1 MAEATTAMTPGA
13 MASGAAGTDLDM
25 PEVETAVA
33 SVPTSG
39 PMAMIYRLTGGQSPR
54 QLLPAIAGI
63 VVSVIALGFF
73 VSSQQPER
81 TTLYASLPE
90 SEKSRVVDALKN
102 AGVDVALD
110 PTTGD
115 VIVPVSDYHSSRMTL
130 AAQGLPASIPDGYD
144 ALSDIPMGSS
154 RSVETVRLKQ
164 TQEVELARSISEIEG
179 LVTARVHLAIPE
191 KSVFARA
198 STPPSGSVFLQMEN
212 GRSLSRQQVD
222 AIVHLVASSVPFMA
236 KNDVTV
242 VDQYGNLL
250 SRAPQDS
257 AGRVSDAQLEHRIRL
272 EDIYRN
278 RVISLVTPIVGAGNV
293 TAQVNLD
300 IDFTRSEVTEELMDP
315 EGNALRS
322 EQRSSET
329 SSEIIAKGV
338 PGATSNSAPT
348 QTEMNTEQNL
358 GTTDPNSA
366 KARSTS
372 ETRNYEVSRT
382 VSTTQRPSSQITGI
396 QAAVLVREMEVMNA
410 ETGLMEVQAIPDE
423 KLKEIEALIASA
435 IGINDERGDSL
446 TVSSSTFVSALEGVK
461 KPWYDMDWAV
471 NLMRQGLT
479 ILLMAVVVLGVI
491 RPLINRVMVPTAQG
505 GPGEAMVSMDDDVDL
520 DTVEIQEGESLEDIK
535 AKLKPKKAAISP
547 EMLDTA
553 NTYDDKVAVIR
564 MIVSDEA
571 GRVSNVFKN
580 MMRGDMDP
588 V

>member
-1 MAEATTAMTPGA
+1 MAEATTVIDPA
-13 MASGAAGTDLDM
+13 AAGQGDEPSTS
-25 PEVETAVA
+25 VST
-33 SVPTSG
+33 VPTSG
-39 PMAMIYRLTGGQSPR
+39 PMAVLYRITGGQSLR
-54 QLLPAIAGI
+54 QVLPAAIG
-63 VVSVIALGFF
+63 VVVALVAIIFF
-73 VSSQQPER
+73 VVSQQPER

-90 SEKSRVVDALKN
+90 AEKARVIDALKN

-115 VIVPVSDYHSSRMTL
+115 VIVPVRDYHSSRMTL

-144 ALSDIPMGSS
+144 SLADIPMGSS
-154 RSVETVRLKQ
+154 RSVEQVRLKQ
-164 TQEVELARSISEIEG
+164 TQEIELARSISEIEG

-198 STPPSGSVFLQMEN
+198 STPPTASVFVQMEN

-222 AIVHLVASSVPFMA
+222 AIVHLVSSSVPFMA

-250 SRAPQDS
+250 SRPPQDS
-257 AGRVSDAQLEHRIRL
+257 AGMVSDAQLEHRIRL
-272 EDIYRN
+272 EEIYRN
-278 RVISLVTPIVGAGNV
+278 RVIALVSPIVGAGNV
-293 TAQVNLD
+293 TAQVNLA
-300 IDFTRSEVTEELMDP
+300 IDFTRSEITEELMDP
-315 EGNALRS
+315 EGTALRS
-322 EQRSSET
+322 EQRSSES
-329 SSEIIAKGV
+329 SSELIAKGV
-338 PGATSNSAPT
+338 PGATSNRAPT
-348 QTEMNTEQNL
+348 QTDIETQQTIDNS
-358 GTTDPNSA
+358 DPNAA

-382 VSTTQRPSSQITGI
+382 VSTTQRPSSQITSI
-396 QAAVLVREMEVMNA
+396 QAAVLVREMEVVNP
-410 ETGLMEVQAIPDE
+410 ETGLTEVKEIPRE
-423 KLKEIEALIASA
+423 KLDEIKALVSSA
-435 IGINDERGDSL
+435 IGIDADRGDSL

-471 NLMRQGLT
+471 TIMRQGLT
-479 ILLMAVVVLGVI
+479 ILIMAVVVLGVI
-491 RPLINRVMVPTAQG
+491 RPLINRIMVPAAQG
-505 GPGEAMVSMDDDVDL
+505 GPGEAVVTLDEDVDL

-535 AKLKPKKAAISP
+535 AKLKPKKASISP

-571 GRVSNVFKN
+571 GRVSNVFKT
-580 MMRGDMDP
+580 MMQNDMDP

>member
-1 MAEATTAMTPGA
+1 MAEATTAMTSGA
-13 MASGAAGTDLDM
+13 MAPGAAGTDLDM
-25 PEVETAVA
+25 PETATAVA

-39 PMAMIYRLTGGQSPR
+39 PMAVIYRLTGGQSLR

-90 SEKSRVVDALKN
+90 SEKARVVDALKN
-102 AGVDVALD
+102 AGVDVGLD

-144 ALSDIPMGSS
+144 ALGDIPMGSS
-154 RSVETVRLKQ
+154 RSVENVRLKQ
-164 TQEVELARSISEIEG
+164 SQEVELARSISEIEG

-198 STPPSGSVFLQMEN
+198 STPPSASVFLQMEN

-300 IDFTRSEVTEELMDP
+300 IDFTRSEVTEEVMDP

-338 PGATSNSAPT
+338 PGATSNAAPT
-348 QTEMNTEQNL
+348 QTELNTEQNL

-410 ETGLMEVQAIPDE
+410 ETGLMEVQVIPDE

-435 IGINDERGDSL
+435 IGIDDERGDSL

-580 MMRGDMDP
+580 MMRGDIG
-588 V
+588 

>member
-1 MAEATTAMTPGA
+1 MAEATTVMNPA
-13 MASGAAGTDLDM
+13 
-25 PEVETAVA
+25 EVGQGDEPTTQV
-33 SVPTSG
+33 STIPTSG
-39 PMAMIYRLTGGQSPR
+39 PMAILYRVTGGQSLR
-54 QLLPAIAGI
+54 QVLPAAIGI
-63 VVSVIALGFF
+63 IVAVVAIVFF
-73 VSSQQPER
+73 VVSQQPER

-90 SEKSRVVDALKN
+90 AEKARVIDALKN
-102 AGVDVALD
+102 AGVDVTLD

-115 VIVPVSDYHSSRMTL
+115 VIVPVRDYHSSRMTL
-130 AAQGLPASIPDGYD
+130 AAQGLPASIPDGYE
-144 ALSDIPMGSS
+144 ALADIPMGSS
-154 RSVETVRLKQ
+154 RSVEQVRLKQ
-164 TQEVELARSISEIEG
+164 TQEIELARSISEIEG

-198 STPPSGSVFLQMEN
+198 STPPTASVFVQMEN

-222 AIVHLVASSVPFMA
+222 AVVHLVSSSVPFMA

-250 SRAPQDS
+250 SRPPQDS
-257 AGRVSDAQLEHRIRL
+257 AGMMSDAQLEHRIRL

-278 RVISLVTPIVGAGNV
+278 RVIALVTPIVGAGNV

-300 IDFTRSEVTEELMDP
+300 IDFTRSETTEELMDP
-315 EGNALRS
+315 EGTALRS

-338 PGATSNSAPT
+338 PGATSNRAPT
-348 QTEMNTEQNL
+348 QTDIDTQQSTDSN
-358 GTTDPNSA
+358 DPNSA
-366 KARSTS
+366 KARSSS

-396 QAAVLVREMEVMNA
+396 KAAVLVREMEVVNP
-410 ETGLMEVQAIPDE
+410 ETGLTEVQGIPKE
-423 KLKEIEALIASA
+423 KLDEIEALVSNA
-435 IGINDERGDSL
+435 IGIDVDRGDSL

-471 NLMRQGLT
+471 VIMRQGLT
-479 ILLMAVVVLGVI
+479 ILIMAVVVLGVI
-491 RPLINRVMVPTAQG
+491 RPLINRIMVPAAQG
-505 GPGEAMVSMDDDVDL
+505 GPGEAVVNLDDDVDL

-571 GRVSNVFKN
+571 GRVSNVFKS
-580 MMRGDMDP
+580 MMQKDMDT

>member
-1 MAEATTAMTPGA
+1 MAEATTVMDPA
-13 MASGAAGTDLDM
+13 AAGQGNEPSTQ
-25 PEVETAVA
+25 VTI
-33 SVPTSG
+33 PTSG
-39 PMAMIYRLTGGQSPR
+39 PMAILYRITGGQSLR
-54 QLLPAIAGI
+54 QVLPAVAGI
-63 VVSVIALGFF
+63 IVALIAIVFF
-73 VSSQQPER
+73 VISQQPER
-81 TTLYASLPE
+81 TTLYAALPE
-90 SEKSRVVDALKN
+90 AEKARVIEALTN

-115 VIVPVSDYHSSRMTL
+115 VIVPVRDYHSSRMTL

-144 ALSDIPMGSS
+144 SLADIPMGSS
-154 RSVETVRLKQ
+154 RSVEQVRLKQ
-164 TQEVELARSISEIEG
+164 TQEIELARSISEIQG

-198 STPPSGSVFLQMEN
+198 STPPTASVFVQMEN

-222 AIVHLVASSVPFMA
+222 AIVHLVSSSVPFMA

-250 SRAPQDS
+250 SRPPQDS
-257 AGRVSDAQLEHRIRL
+257 AGMMSDAQLEHRIRL

-278 RVISLVTPIVGAGNV
+278 RVIALVSPIVGAGNV

-300 IDFTRSEVTEELMDP
+300 IDFTRSEITEELMDP
-315 EGNALRS
+315 EGNVLRS
-322 EQRSSET
+322 EQRSSES

-338 PGATSNSAPT
+338 PGATSNRAPT
-348 QTEMNTEQNL
+348 QTDIDTKQSADNS
-358 GTTDPNSA
+358 DPNSA

-396 QAAVLVREMEVMNA
+396 QAAVLVREMEVLNA
-410 ETGLMEVQAIPDE
+410 ETGLTEVEEIPED
-423 KLKEIEALIASA
+423 KLAEIEALVSNA
-435 IGINDERGDSL
+435 IGIDAERGDSL
-446 TVSSSTFVSALEGVK
+446 TVTSSTFVSALEGVK

-471 NLMRQGLT
+471 TIMRQGLT
-479 ILLMAVVVLGVI
+479 ILIMAVVVLGVI
-491 RPLINRVMVPTAQG
+491 RPLINRIMVPAAQG
-505 GPGEAMVSMDDDVDL
+505 GPGEAVVSLDDDVDL

-571 GRVSNVFKN
+571 GRVSNVFKT
-580 MMRGDMDP
+580 MMQKDLDT

>member
-1 MAEATTAMTPGA
+1 MAEATNVMDPAAEGQTDDAATQ
-13 MASGAAGTDLDM
+13 MA
-25 PEVETAVA
+25 P
-33 SVPTSG
+33 VPVSG
-39 PMAMIYRLTGGQSPR
+39 PMAIVYRLTGGQSLR
-54 QLLPAIAGI
+54 QVLPAAVGI
-63 VVSVIALGFF
+63 VVAVIGMAFF
-73 VSSQQPER
+73 VVTQQPER
-81 TTLYASLPE
+81 TTLYASLPD
-90 SEKSRVVDALKN
+90 SEKARVVDALTN

-115 VIVPVSDYHSSRMTL
+115 VIVPVRDYHSSRMTL

-144 ALSDIPMGSS
+144 SLSDIPMGSS
-154 RSVETVRLKQ
+154 RLVENVRLKQ
-164 TQEVELARSISEIEG
+164 TQEIELARSISEIEG

-198 STPPSGSVFLQMEN
+198 STPPTGSVFVQMEN

-222 AIVHLVASSVPFMA
+222 AIVHLVSSSVPFMS

-242 VDQYGNLL
+242 VDQYGNLM

-257 AGRVSDAQLEHRIRL
+257 AGMMSDSQLEHRIRL

-278 RVISLVTPIVGAGNV
+278 RVIALVSPIVGAGNV
-293 TAQVNLD
+293 TAQVNLN
-300 IDFTRSEVTEELMDP
+300 IDFTRSEVTEEIMDP
-315 EGNALRS
+315 EGTVLRS

-338 PGATSNSAPT
+338 PGATSNRAPT
-348 QTEMNTEQNL
+348 QTEIDTQQNKDNS
-358 GTTDPNSA
+358 DPNSA
-366 KARSTS
+366 KARSS
-372 ETRNYEVSRT
+372 SQTRNYEVSRT

-396 QAAVLVREMEVMNA
+396 QAAVLVREMEVLDP
-410 ETGLMEVQAIPDE
+410 ETGLTQIQEIPQE
-423 KLKEIEALIASA
+423 KLDEIEALVRNT
-435 IGINDERGDSL
+435 IGIDSERGDSL

-471 NLMRQGLT
+471 TIMRQGLT
-479 ILLMAVVVLGVI
+479 ILIMAVVVLGVI
-491 RPLINRVMVPTAQG
+491 RPLINRIMVPAATG
-505 GPGEAMVSMDDDVDL
+505 GPGEAIVSMDEDVDL

-571 GRVSNVFKN
+571 GRVSNVFKS
-580 MMRGDMDP
+580 MMRGDLDSA
-588 V
+588 

>member
-1 MAEATTAMTPGA
+1 MAEATTVMDP
-13 MASGAAGTDLDM
+13 AAAAQGDEPTTQ
-25 PEVETAVA
+25 VSTI
-33 SVPTSG
+33 PTSG
-39 PMAMIYRLTGGQSPR
+39 PMAVLYRVTGGQSLR
-54 QLLPAIAGI
+54 QVLPAVAGI
-63 VVSVIALGFF
+63 IVALVAISFF
-73 VSSQQPER
+73 VVSQQPER

-90 SEKSRVVDALKN
+90 AEKARVIDALKN

-115 VIVPVSDYHSSRMTL
+115 VIVPVRDYHSSRMTL

-144 ALSDIPMGSS
+144 SLADIPMGSS
-154 RSVETVRLKQ
+154 RSVEQVRLKQ
-164 TQEVELARSISEIEG
+164 TQEIELARSISEIEG

-198 STPPSGSVFLQMEN
+198 STPPTASVFAQMEN

-222 AIVHLVASSVPFMA
+222 AIVHLVSSSVPFMA

-250 SRAPQDS
+250 SRPPQDS
-257 AGRVSDAQLEHRIRL
+257 AGMMSDAQLEHRIRL

-278 RVISLVTPIVGAGNV
+278 RVIALVSPIVGAGNV

-300 IDFTRSEVTEELMDP
+300 IDFTRSEITEEMMDP
-315 EGNALRS
+315 NGNALRS
-322 EQRSSET
+322 EQRSSES

-338 PGATSNSAPT
+338 PGATSNRAPT
-348 QTEMNTEQNL
+348 QTDIDTQQSPDNS
-358 GTTDPNSA
+358 DPDAA

-396 QAAVLVREMEVMNA
+396 QAAVLVREMEVVNP
-410 ETGLMEVQAIPDE
+410 ETGLTEVQEIPKE
-423 KLKEIEALIASA
+423 KLGEIEALVANA
-435 IGINDERGDSL
+435 IGIDTDRGDSL
-446 TVSSSTFVSALEGVK
+446 TVTSSTFVSALEGIK

-471 NLMRQGLT
+471 TVMRQGLT
-479 ILLMAVVVLGVI
+479 ILIMAVVVLGVI
-491 RPLINRVMVPTAQG
+491 RPLINRIMVPAAQG
-505 GPGEAMVSMDDDVDL
+505 GPGEAVVALDDDVDL

-571 GRVSNVFKN
+571 GRVSNVFKT
-580 MMRGDMDP
+580 MMQQDLDT

>member
-1 MAEATTAMTPGA
+1 MAEATTVMNPA
-13 MASGAAGTDLDM
+13 
-25 PEVETAVA
+25 EVGQGDEPTTQV
-33 SVPTSG
+33 STIPTSG
-39 PMAMIYRLTGGQSPR
+39 PMAVLYRVTGGQSLR
-54 QLLPAIAGI
+54 QVLPPVIGIIVAVVAI
-63 VVSVIALGFF
+63 VFF
-73 VSSQQPER
+73 VVSQQPER

-90 SEKSRVVDALKN
+90 AEKARVIDALKN
-102 AGVDVALD
+102 AGVDVTLD

-115 VIVPVSDYHSSRMTL
+115 VIVPVRDYHSSRMTL
-130 AAQGLPASIPDGYD
+130 AAQGLPASIPDGYE
-144 ALSDIPMGSS
+144 ALADIPMGSS
-154 RSVETVRLKQ
+154 RSVEQVRLKQ
-164 TQEVELARSISEIEG
+164 TQEIELARSISEIEG

-198 STPPSGSVFLQMEN
+198 STPPTASVFIQMEN

-222 AIVHLVASSVPFMA
+222 AVVHLVSSSVPFMA

-250 SRAPQDS
+250 SRPPQDS
-257 AGRVSDAQLEHRIRL
+257 AGMMSDAQLEHRIRL

-278 RVISLVTPIVGAGNV
+278 RVIALVTPIVGAGNV

-300 IDFTRSEVTEELMDP
+300 IDFTRSETTEELMDP
-315 EGNALRS
+315 EGTALRS

-338 PGATSNSAPT
+338 PGATSNRAPAQTDIDT
-348 QTEMNTEQNL
+348 QQSTDSN
-358 GTTDPNSA
+358 DPNSA
-366 KARSTS
+366 KARSSS

-396 QAAVLVREMEVMNA
+396 KAAVLVREMEVVNP
-410 ETGLMEVQAIPDE
+410 ETGLKEVQGIPKE
-423 KLKEIEALIASA
+423 KLDEIEALVSNA
-435 IGINDERGDSL
+435 IGIDVDRGDSL

-471 NLMRQGLT
+471 VIMRQGLT
-479 ILLMAVVVLGVI
+479 ILIMAVVVLGVI
-491 RPLINRVMVPTAQG
+491 RPLINRIMVPAAQG
-505 GPGEAMVSMDDDVDL
+505 GPGEAVVNLDDDVDL

-571 GRVSNVFKN
+571 GRVSNVFKS
-580 MMRGDMDP
+580 MMQKDMDT

>member
-1 MAEATTAMTPGA
+1 MAEATTVIDPA
-13 MASGAAGTDLDM
+13 AAGQGDEPSTS
-25 PEVETAVA
+25 VST
-33 SVPTSG
+33 VPTSG
-39 PMAMIYRLTGGQSPR
+39 PMAVLYRITGGQSLR
-54 QLLPAIAGI
+54 QVLPAAIG
-63 VVSVIALGFF
+63 VVVALVAIIFF
-73 VSSQQPER
+73 VVSQQPER

-90 SEKSRVVDALKN
+90 AEKARVIDALKN

-115 VIVPVSDYHSSRMTL
+115 VIVPVRDYHSSRMTL

-144 ALSDIPMGSS
+144 SLADIPMGSS
-154 RSVETVRLKQ
+154 RSVEQVRLKQ
-164 TQEVELARSISEIEG
+164 TQEIELARSISEIQG

-198 STPPSGSVFLQMEN
+198 STPPTASVFVQMEN

-222 AIVHLVASSVPFMA
+222 AIVHLVSSSVPFMA

-250 SRAPQDS
+250 SRPPQDS
-257 AGRVSDAQLEHRIRL
+257 AGMVSDAQLEHRIRL
-272 EDIYRN
+272 EEIYRN
-278 RVISLVTPIVGAGNV
+278 RVIALVSPIVGAGNV
-293 TAQVNLD
+293 TAQVNLA
-300 IDFTRSEVTEELMDP
+300 IDFTRSEITEELMDP
-315 EGNALRS
+315 EGTALRS
-322 EQRSSET
+322 EQRSSES
-329 SSEIIAKGV
+329 SSELIAKGV
-338 PGATSNSAPT
+338 PGATSNRAPT
-348 QTEMNTEQNL
+348 QTEIETQQTIDNS
-358 GTTDPNSA
+358 DPNAA

-382 VSTTQRPSSQITGI
+382 VSTTQRPSSQITSI
-396 QAAVLVREMEVMNA
+396 QAAVLVREMEVVNP
-410 ETGLMEVQAIPDE
+410 ETGLTEVKEIPKE
-423 KLKEIEALIASA
+423 KLDEIKALVSSA
-435 IGINDERGDSL
+435 IGIDADRGDSL

-471 NLMRQGLT
+471 TIMRQGLT
-479 ILLMAVVVLGVI
+479 ILIMAVVVLGVI
-491 RPLINRVMVPTAQG
+491 RPLINRIMVPAAQG
-505 GPGEAMVSMDDDVDL
+505 GPGEAVVTLDEDVDL

-535 AKLKPKKAAISP
+535 AKLKPKKASISP

-571 GRVSNVFKN
+571 GRVSNVFKT
-580 MMRGDMDP
+580 MMQNDMDP

>member
-1 MAEATTAMTPGA
+1 MAEATTVMDPA
-13 MASGAAGTDLDM
+13 AAGQGDEPATQ
-25 PEVETAVA
+25 VSTI
-33 SVPTSG
+33 PTSG
-39 PMAMIYRLTGGQSPR
+39 PMAVLYRVTGGQSLR
-54 QLLPAIAGI
+54 QVLPAVAGI
-63 VVSVIALGFF
+63 IVALVAIGFF
-73 VSSQQPER
+73 VVSQQPER

-90 SEKSRVVDALKN
+90 AEKARVIDALKN

-115 VIVPVSDYHSSRMTL
+115 VIVPVRDYHSSRMTL

-144 ALSDIPMGSS
+144 SLADIPMGSS
-154 RSVETVRLKQ
+154 RSVEQVRLKQ
-164 TQEVELARSISEIEG
+164 TQEIELARSISEIEG

-198 STPPSGSVFLQMEN
+198 STPPTASVFAQMEN

-222 AIVHLVASSVPFMA
+222 AIVHLVSSSVPFMA

-250 SRAPQDS
+250 SRPPQDS
-257 AGRVSDAQLEHRIRL
+257 AGMMSDAQLEHRIRL

-278 RVISLVTPIVGAGNV
+278 RVIALVSPIVGAGNV

-300 IDFTRSEVTEELMDP
+300 IDFTRSEITEEMMDP
-315 EGNALRS
+315 DGNALRS
-322 EQRSSET
+322 EQRSSES

-338 PGATSNSAPT
+338 PGATSNRAPT
-348 QTEMNTEQNL
+348 QTDIDTQQSPDNN
-358 GTTDPNSA
+358 DSDAA

-396 QAAVLVREMEVMNA
+396 QAAVLVREMEVVNP
-410 ETGLMEVQAIPDE
+410 ETGLTEVQEIPKE
-423 KLKEIEALIASA
+423 KLGEIEALVANA
-435 IGINDERGDSL
+435 IGIDTDRGDSL
-446 TVSSSTFVSALEGVK
+446 TVTSSTFVSALEGIK

-471 NLMRQGLT
+471 TIMRQGLT
-479 ILLMAVVVLGVI
+479 ILIMAVVVLGVI
-491 RPLINRVMVPTAQG
+491 RPLINRIMVPAAQG
-505 GPGEAMVSMDDDVDL
+505 GPGEAVVAMDDDVDL

-571 GRVSNVFKN
+571 GRVSNVFKT
-580 MMRGDMDP
+580 MMQKDMDT

>member
-1 MAEATTAMTPGA
+1 MAEATTVMDPA
-13 MASGAAGTDLDM
+13 AAGQSDEPATQ
-25 PEVETAVA
+25 VSTI
-33 SVPTSG
+33 PTTG
-39 PMAMIYRLTGGQSPR
+39 PMAVLYRVTGGQSLR
-54 QLLPAIAGI
+54 QVLPAVAGI
-63 VVSVIALGFF
+63 IVAIVAIGFF
-73 VSSQQPER
+73 VASQQPER

-90 SEKSRVVDALKN
+90 AEKARVIDALKN
-102 AGVDVALD
+102 AGVDVGLD

-115 VIVPVSDYHSSRMTL
+115 VIVPVRDYHSSRITL

-144 ALSDIPMGSS
+144 SLADIPMGSS
-154 RSVETVRLKQ
+154 RSVEQVRLKQ
-164 TQEVELARSISEIEG
+164 TQEIELARSISEIEG

-198 STPPSGSVFLQMEN
+198 STPPTASVFVQMEN

-222 AIVHLVASSVPFMA
+222 AIVHLVSSSVPFMA

-250 SRAPQDS
+250 SRPPQDS
-257 AGRVSDAQLEHRIRL
+257 AGMMSDAQLEHRIRL

-278 RVISLVTPIVGAGNV
+278 RVIALVSPIVGAGNV

-300 IDFTRSEVTEELMDP
+300 IDFTRSEITEEMMDP
-315 EGNALRS
+315 DGNALRS
-322 EQRSSET
+322 EQRSSES

-338 PGATSNSAPT
+338 PGATSNRAPT
-348 QTEMNTEQNL
+348 QTEIDTQQSSDNS
-358 GTTDPNSA
+358 DPDAA

-396 QAAVLVREMEVMNA
+396 QAAVLVREMEVVNA
-410 ETGLMEVQAIPDE
+410 ETGLTEVQEIPKE
-423 KLKEIEALIASA
+423 KLDEIEALVANA
-435 IGINDERGDSL
+435 IGIDADRGDSL
-446 TVSSSTFVSALEGVK
+446 TVTSSTFVSSLEGVK

-471 NLMRQGLT
+471 TIMRQGLT
-479 ILLMAVVVLGVI
+479 ILIMAVVVLGVI
-491 RPLINRVMVPTAQG
+491 RPLINRIMVPAAQG
-505 GPGEAMVSMDDDVDL
+505 GPGEAIVAMDDDVDL

-571 GRVSNVFKN
+571 GRVSNVFKT
-580 MMRGDMDP
+580 MMQKDMDT

>member
-1 MAEATTAMTPGA
+1 MAEATTVMNSA
-13 MASGAAGTDLDM
+13 
-25 PEVETAVA
+25 EVSQVDESTTQV
-33 SVPTSG
+33 STIPKSG
-39 PMAMIYRLTGGQSPR
+39 PMAILYRVTGGQSLR
-54 QLLPAIAGI
+54 QVLPAAIGI
-63 VVSVIALGFF
+63 IVALVAIVFF
-73 VSSQQPER
+73 VVSQQPER

-90 SEKSRVVDALKN
+90 AEKARVIDALKN
-102 AGVDVALD
+102 AGVDVTLD

-115 VIVPVSDYHSSRMTL
+115 VIVPVRDYHSSRMTL
-130 AAQGLPASIPDGYD
+130 AAQGLPASIPDGYE
-144 ALSDIPMGSS
+144 ALADIPMGSS
-154 RSVETVRLKQ
+154 RSVEQVRLKQ
-164 TQEVELARSISEIEG
+164 SQEIELARSISEIEG

-198 STPPSGSVFLQMEN
+198 STPPTASVFIQMEN
-212 GRSLSRQQVD
+212 GRSLARQQVD
-222 AIVHLVASSVPFMA
+222 AIVHLVSSSVPFMA

-250 SRAPQDS
+250 SRPPQDS
-257 AGRVSDAQLEHRIRL
+257 AGMMSDAQLEHRIRL

-278 RVISLVTPIVGAGNV
+278 RVIALVSPIVGAGNV

-300 IDFTRSEVTEELMDP
+300 IDFTRSETTEELMDP
-315 EGNALRS
+315 EGTALRS

-338 PGATSNSAPT
+338 PGATSNRAPSQTDIDT
-348 QTEMNTEQNL
+348 QQSTDNN
-358 GTTDPNSA
+358 DPNSA
-366 KARSTS
+366 KARSSS

-396 QAAVLVREMEVMNA
+396 KAAVLVREMEVLNP
-410 ETGLMEVQAIPDE
+410 ETGLTEVQEIPEE
-423 KLKEIEALIASA
+423 KLDEIKALVSNA
-435 IGINDERGDSL
+435 IGIDADRGDNL
-446 TVSSSTFVSALEGVK
+446 TVSSSTFVSALEGIK

-471 NLMRQGLT
+471 VIMRQGLT
-479 ILLMAVVVLGVI
+479 ILIMAVVVLGVI
-491 RPLINRVMVPTAQG
+491 RPLINRIMVPAAQG
-505 GPGEAMVSMDDDVDL
+505 GPGEAIVNLDDDVDL

-571 GRVSNVFKN
+571 GRVSNVFKS
-580 MMRGDMDP
+580 MMQKDMDT

>member
-1 MAEATTAMTPGA
+1 MAEATTVMDP
-13 MASGAAGTDLDM
+13 AAK
-25 PEVETAVA
+25 VEGDNPSTQVA
-33 SVPTSG
+33 AHPITG
-39 PMAMIYRLTGGQSPR
+39 PMGFVYRLTGRQSLR
-54 QLLPAIAGI
+54 QILLPVTGVI
-63 VVSVIALGFF
+63 VAVIGLVFF
-73 VSSQQPER
+73 VVSQQPER

-90 SEKSRVVDALKN
+90 AEKSRVVDALRN
-102 AGVDVALD
+102 AGVDVTLD

-115 VIVPVSDYHSSRMTL
+115 VIVPVGDYHSSRMTL

-144 ALSDIPMGSS
+144 SLSDIPMGSS
-154 RSVETVRLKQ
+154 RLVENVRLKQ
-164 TQEVELARSISEIEG
+164 TQEIELARSIGEIDA
-179 LVTARVHLAIPE
+179 VVAARVHLAIPE

-198 STPPSGSVFLQMEN
+198 STPPTASVFVQMEN

-222 AIVHLVASSVPFMA
+222 AIVHLVSSSIPFMA

-242 VDQYGNLL
+242 VDQHGNLL

-257 AGRVSDAQLEHRIRL
+257 AGMVSDAQLEHRIRL

-278 RVISLVTPIVGAGNV
+278 RVIALVSPIVGAGNV

-300 IDFTRSEVTEELMDP
+300 IDFTRSEITEEIMDP
-315 EGNALRS
+315 EGNAIRS
-322 EQRSSET
+322 EQRSSE
-329 SSEIIAKGV
+329 SSLEIIAKGV
-338 PGATSNSAPT
+338 PGATSNRAPT
-348 QTEMNTEQNL
+348 RTEVETQQNS
-358 GTTDPNSA
+358 DSASPNPA
-366 KARSTS
+366 QARSTS

-396 QAAVLVREMEVMNA
+396 QAAVLVREMEVVNP
-410 ETGLMEVQAIPDE
+410 ETGLKEVQEIPKE
-423 KLKEIEALIASA
+423 KLDEIEALVSNA
-435 IGINDERGDSL
+435 IGIDLDRGDSL
-446 TVSSSTFVSALEGVK
+446 TVSSSTFVSSLEGVK

-471 NLMRQGLT
+471 TIIRQGLT
-479 ILLMAVVVLGVI
+479 ILIMAVVVLGVI
-491 RPLINRVMVPTAQG
+491 RPLINRIMVPAAHG
-505 GPGEAMVSMDDDVDL
+505 GPGEAVVTMDDDVDL

-571 GRVSNVFKN
+571 GRVSNVFKT
-580 MMRGDMDP
+580 MMQKDMDT

>member
-1 MAEATTAMTPGA
+1 MAEATTVMNPA
-13 MASGAAGTDLDM
+13 
-25 PEVETAVA
+25 EVGQGDEPTTQV
-33 SVPTSG
+33 STIPTSG
-39 PMAMIYRLTGGQSPR
+39 PMAILYRVTGGQSLR
-54 QLLPAIAGI
+54 QVLPAAIGI
-63 VVSVIALGFF
+63 IVAVVAIVFF
-73 VSSQQPER
+73 VVAQQPER

-90 SEKSRVVDALKN
+90 AEKARVIDALKN
-102 AGVDVALD
+102 AGVDVTLD

-115 VIVPVSDYHSSRMTL
+115 VIVPVRDYHSSRMTL
-130 AAQGLPASIPDGYD
+130 AAQGLPASIPDGYE
-144 ALSDIPMGSS
+144 ALADIPMGSS
-154 RSVETVRLKQ
+154 RSVEQVRLKQ
-164 TQEVELARSISEIEG
+164 TQEIELARSISEIEG

-198 STPPSGSVFLQMEN
+198 STPPTASVFIQMEN

-222 AIVHLVASSVPFMA
+222 AVVHLVSSSVPFMA

-250 SRAPQDS
+250 SRPPQDS
-257 AGRVSDAQLEHRIRL
+257 AGMMSDAQLEHRIRL

-278 RVISLVTPIVGAGNV
+278 RVIALVTPIVGAGNV

-300 IDFTRSEVTEELMDP
+300 IDFTRSETTEELMDP
-315 EGNALRS
+315 EGTALRS

-338 PGATSNSAPT
+338 PGATSNRAPT
-348 QTEMNTEQNL
+348 QTDIDTQQSTDSN
-358 GTTDPNSA
+358 DPNSA
-366 KARSTS
+366 KARSSS

-396 QAAVLVREMEVMNA
+396 KAAVLVREMEVVNP
-410 ETGLMEVQAIPDE
+410 ETGLTEVQGIPKE
-423 KLKEIEALIASA
+423 KLDEIEALVSNA
-435 IGINDERGDSL
+435 IGIDVDRGDSL
-446 TVSSSTFVSALEGVK
+446 TVSSSPFVSALEGVK

-471 NLMRQGLT
+471 VIMRQGLT
-479 ILLMAVVVLGVI
+479 ILIMAVVVLGVI
-491 RPLINRVMVPTAQG
+491 RPLINRIMVPAAQG
-505 GPGEAMVSMDDDVDL
+505 GPGEAVVNLDDDVDL

-571 GRVSNVFKN
+571 GRVSNVFKS
-580 MMRGDMDP
+580 MMQKDMDT

>member
-13 MASGAAGTDLDM
+13 MASGAAGTDLEM
-25 PEVETAVA
+25 PGSTTAVA
-33 SVPTSG
+33 EVPTTG
-39 PMAMIYRLTGGQSPR
+39 PMAMIYRLTGGQSLR
-54 QLLPAIAGI
+54 QVLPALAGI

-90 SEKSRVVDALKN
+90 AEKSRVVDALKN

-144 ALSDIPMGSS
+144 ALGDIPMGSS
-154 RSVETVRLKQ
+154 RSVENVRLKQ
-164 TQEVELARSISEIEG
+164 SQEVELARSISEIEG

-198 STPPSGSVFLQMEN
+198 STPPSASVFLQMEN
-212 GRSLSRQQVD
+212 GRSMSRQQVD

-338 PGATSNSAPT
+338 PGATSNAAPT
-348 QTEMNTEQNL
+348 QTELNTEQNL
-358 GTTDPNSA
+358 GTADPNSA

-396 QAAVLVREMEVMNA
+396 QAAVLVREMEAMNP
-410 ETGLMEVQAIPDE
+410 ETGLMEVQAIPDD
-423 KLKEIEALIASA
+423 KLQEIEALIASA
-435 IGINDERGDSL
+435 IGINADRGDSL

-580 MMRGDMDP
+580 MMRGDIG
-588 V
+588 

>member
-1 MAEATTAMTPGA
+1 MAEATTVIDPA
-13 MASGAAGTDLDM
+13 AAGQGDEPSTS
-25 PEVETAVA
+25 VST
-33 SVPTSG
+33 VPTSG
-39 PMAMIYRLTGGQSPR
+39 PMAVLYRITGGQSLR
-54 QLLPAIAGI
+54 QVLPAAIGI
-63 VVSVIALGFF
+63 VVALVAIIFF
-73 VSSQQPER
+73 VVSQQPER

-90 SEKSRVVDALKN
+90 AEKARVIDALKN

-115 VIVPVSDYHSSRMTL
+115 VIVPVRDYHSSRMTL

-144 ALSDIPMGSS
+144 SLADIPMGSS
-154 RSVETVRLKQ
+154 RSVEQVRLKQ
-164 TQEVELARSISEIEG
+164 TQEIELARSISEIQG

-198 STPPSGSVFLQMEN
+198 STPPTASVFAQMEN

-222 AIVHLVASSVPFMA
+222 AIVHLVSSSVPFMA

-250 SRAPQDS
+250 SRPPQDS
-257 AGRVSDAQLEHRIRL
+257 AGMVSDAQLEHRIRL
-272 EDIYRN
+272 EEIYRN
-278 RVISLVTPIVGAGNV
+278 RVIALVSPIVGAGNV
-293 TAQVNLD
+293 TAQVNLA
-300 IDFTRSEVTEELMDP
+300 IDFTRSEITEELMDP
-315 EGNALRS
+315 EGTALRS
-322 EQRSSET
+322 EQRSSES
-329 SSEIIAKGV
+329 SSELIAKGV
-338 PGATSNSAPT
+338 PGATSNRAPT
-348 QTEMNTEQNL
+348 QTDIETQQTIDNS
-358 GTTDPNSA
+358 DPNAA

-382 VSTTQRPSSQITGI
+382 VSTTQRPSSQITSI
-396 QAAVLVREMEVMNA
+396 QAAVLVREMEVVNP
-410 ETGLMEVQAIPDE
+410 ETGLTEVKEIPKE
-423 KLKEIEALIASA
+423 KLDEIKALVSSA
-435 IGINDERGDSL
+435 IGIDADRGDSL

-471 NLMRQGLT
+471 TIMRQGLT
-479 ILLMAVVVLGVI
+479 ILIMAVVVLGVI
-491 RPLINRVMVPTAQG
+491 RPLINRIMVPAAQG
-505 GPGEAMVSMDDDVDL
+505 GPGEAVVTLDEDVDL

-535 AKLKPKKAAISP
+535 AKLKPKKASISP

-571 GRVSNVFKN
+571 GRVSNVFKT
-580 MMRGDMDP
+580 MMQNDMDP

>member
-1 MAEATTAMTPGA
+1 MAEATTVMDP
-13 MASGAAGTDLDM
+13 AARGQSDDAATD
-25 PEVETAVA
+25 VA
-33 SVPTSG
+33 TVPTSG
-39 PMAMIYRLTGGQSPR
+39 PMAIVYRLTGGQSLR
-54 QLLPAIAGI
+54 QIVPAAIGI
-63 VVSVIALGFF
+63 VVAVIGMVFF
-73 VSSQQPER
+73 VVSQQPER
-81 TTLYASLPE
+81 TTLYASLPD
-90 SEKSRVVDALKN
+90 SEKARVVDALKN

-115 VIVPVSDYHSSRMTL
+115 VIVPVRDYHSSRMTL

-144 ALSDIPMGSS
+144 SLADIPMGSS
-154 RSVETVRLKQ
+154 RSVENVRLKQ
-164 TQEVELARSISEIEG
+164 TQEIELARSISEIEG

-198 STPPSGSVFLQMEN
+198 STPPTASVFVQMEN

-222 AIVHLVASSVPFMA
+222 AVVHLVSSSVPFMA

-257 AGRVSDAQLEHRIRL
+257 AGMVSDAQLEHRIRL

-278 RVISLVTPIVGAGNV
+278 RVIALVSPIVGAGNV
-293 TAQVNLD
+293 TAQVNLN
-300 IDFTRSEVTEELMDP
+300 IDFTRSEVTEEVMDP
-315 EGNALRS
+315 EGTALRS

-329 SSEIIAKGV
+329 SSEIIARGI
-338 PGATSNSAPT
+338 PGATSNRAPT
-348 QTEMNTEQNL
+348 QTDVTTQQNAD
-358 GTTDPNSA
+358 GSDPNSA
-366 KARSTS
+366 KARSSS

-396 QAAVLVREMEVMNA
+396 QAAVLVREMEVVDP
-410 ETGLMEVQAIPDE
+410 ETGLSQIQEIPQD
-423 KLKEIEALIASA
+423 KLDEIEALVSNA
-435 IGINDERGDSL
+435 IGIDEERGDSL
-446 TVSSSTFVSALEGVK
+446 TVSSSTFVSALEGIK

-471 NLMRQGLT
+471 TIMRQGLT
-479 ILLMAVVVLGVI
+479 ILIMAVVVLGVI
-491 RPLINRVMVPTAQG
+491 RPLINRIMVPAATG
-505 GPGEAMVSMDDDVDL
+505 GPGEAVVSLDEDVDL

-571 GRVSNVFKN
+571 GRVSNVFKS
-580 MMRGDMDP
+580 MMRGDLDSA
-588 V
+588 

>member
-13 MASGAAGTDLDM
+13 AGTDLDS
-25 PEVETAVA
+25 PESNTVVS
-33 SVPTSG
+33 SVPTTG
-39 PMAMIYRLTGGQSPR
+39 PMAVLYRVTGGQSLR
-54 QLLPAIAGI
+54 QVLPAAIGI
-63 VVSVIALGFF
+63 VVAVLGLIFF
-73 VSSQQPER
+73 VVSQQPER

-90 SEKSRVVDALKN
+90 AEKSRVVDALKN
-102 AGVDVALD
+102 AGVDVTLD

-115 VIVPVSDYHSSRMTL
+115 VIVPVGDYHSSRMTL

-144 ALSDIPMGSS
+144 TLGDIPMGSS
-154 RSVETVRLKQ
+154 RSVEQVRLKQ
-164 TQEVELARSISEIEG
+164 TQEIELARSISEIEG
-179 LVTARVHLAIPE
+179 VVAARLHLAIPE

-198 STPPSGSVFLQMEN
+198 STPPTASVFVQMEN

-242 VDQYGNLL
+242 VDQHGNLL
-250 SRAPQDS
+250 SRPPQDT
-257 AGRVSDAQLEHRIRL
+257 AGMVSDAQLEHRIRL

-278 RVISLVTPIVGAGNV
+278 RVIALVSPIVGAGNV

-300 IDFTRSEVTEELMDP
+300 IDFTRSEVTEEIMDP

-322 EQRSSET
+322 EQRSSES

-338 PGATSNSAPT
+338 PGATSNRAPT
-348 QTEMNTEQNL
+348 RTEVDTEQNADSS
-358 GTTDPNSA
+358 DPNSA

-396 QAAVLVREMEVMNA
+396 QAAVLVREMEVMNP
-410 ETGLMEVQAIPDE
+410 ETGLIEVQEIPQE
-423 KLKEIEALIASA
+423 KLDEIEALVANA
-435 IGINDERGDSL
+435 LGIDDERGDSL

-471 NLMRQGLT
+471 LIMRQGLT
-479 ILLMAVVVLGVI
+479 IVIMAVVVLGVI
-491 RPLINRVMVPTAQG
+491 RPLINRIMVPAAQG
-505 GPGEAMVSMDDDVDL
+505 GPGEAVISLDDDVDL

-535 AKLKPKKAAISP
+535 AKLKPKKASISP

-571 GRVSNVFKN
+571 GRVSNVFKT
-580 MMRGDMDP
+580 MMQKDMDT